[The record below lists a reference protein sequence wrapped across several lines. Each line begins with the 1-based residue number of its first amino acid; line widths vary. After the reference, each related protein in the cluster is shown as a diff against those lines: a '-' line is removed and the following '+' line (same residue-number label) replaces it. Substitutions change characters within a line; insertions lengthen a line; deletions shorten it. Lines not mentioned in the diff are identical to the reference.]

1 MVLPKNAHWSTQHVI
16 HIAKCPCRM
25 IPWSNEILL
34 LDQIQ
39 HPPPHQTY
47 EVVSSFLLS
56 ELLLLPM
63 SRQAAT
69 PHGGHLFRCVI
80 SWTLEDKYRM
90 SQMPK
95 EVRNRISW
103 KRIFFVAYR
112 HVYSINHT
120 GATWGSSVQMFDVM
134 HSSFLENGVSML
146 WSAKMGK
153 RGFSFRQSFLAGRGN
168 QEEWWVN
175 LHILILGVYQW

>member
-1 MVLPKNAHWSTQHVI
+1 MNTYGIAQKRTLKHSTCHPYSKVPLSNNTLVQWNI
-16 HIAKCPCRM
+16 TS
-25 IPWSNEILL
+25 WSNTTPL
-34 LDQIQ
+34 
-39 HPPPHQTY
+39 PPHQT
-47 EVVSSFLLS
+47 LLS

-80 SWTLEDKYRM
+80 SWTLVDKYRM

-95 EVRNRISW
+95 EISNKISW

-112 HVYSINHT
+112 HVYSFNHT